1 MEQTARIAHMETLLD
16 EVTAAISGLSPENQA
31 AIGKYIANLIN
42 TAMDLA
48 EQIAPMLN
56 QQPTDPAA

>member
-1 MEQTARIAHMETLLD
+1 MSDMCTQAARRSA
-16 EVTAAISGLSPENQA
+16 AAISGLSQENQA
-31 AIGKYIANLIN
+31 AIGKYIASLIN

-48 EQIAPMLN
+48 EQIAPMLI

>member
-1 MEQTARIAHMETLLD
+1 MCTLAARRSA
-16 EVTAAISGLSPENQA
+16 AAISGLSPENQA